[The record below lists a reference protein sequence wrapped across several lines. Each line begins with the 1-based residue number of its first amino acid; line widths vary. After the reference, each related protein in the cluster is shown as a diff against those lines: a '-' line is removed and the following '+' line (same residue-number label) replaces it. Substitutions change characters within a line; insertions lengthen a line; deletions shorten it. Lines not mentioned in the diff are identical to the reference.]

1 MFLKS
6 QKDSITIFSSLNK
19 KSFLLKY
26 INCSKKKI
34 SLSFIGLSHKNN
46 IEYSSILK
54 SINLNKMCLFSVKNE
69 MLPYFLKNILVHSIK
84 SFLTGKY
91 SLNFFFD
98 SILNL
103 KELQKIKE
111 NNALVF
117 FCFLIRNKIFLND
130 FRINKIDI
138 YKNLLIFS
146 FSNVYYSNFNIIN
159 YHLYFNNLLLN
170 K

>member
-1 MFLKS
+1 MFAKS
-6 QKDSITIFSSLNK
+6 QKNFITVFSNLNK

-26 INCSKKKI
+26 INFSKKKI

-54 SINLNKMCLFSVKNE
+54 SVNTNKMCLFSSKNE
-69 MLPYFLKNILVHSIK
+69 MLPYFLKNILVHPIK
-84 SFLTGKY
+84 SFLNGKY
-91 SLNFFFD
+91 ALNFFFD